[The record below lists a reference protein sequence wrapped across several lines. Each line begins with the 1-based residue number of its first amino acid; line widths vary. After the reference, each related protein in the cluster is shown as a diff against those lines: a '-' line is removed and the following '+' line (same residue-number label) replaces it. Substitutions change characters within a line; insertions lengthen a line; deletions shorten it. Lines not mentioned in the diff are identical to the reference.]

1 MDKILGIIIP
11 SYNMEAYL
19 AKGLDSVLSI
29 DNPSPLDVI
38 VVNDGSKDGT
48 LEIARS
54 YATRFP
60 GIVNVIDK
68 ENGHYG
74 SCINAGL
81 KIAQGK
87 YVRIL
92 DADDSF
98 YTDEF
103 EEFVR
108 FLETTDADLIVND
121 YKKEYINGNAV
132 EYTYDLPRNKIVSF
146 CDYVASDTISEILLP
161 AVTYRLGLIRD
172 IGYRQ
177 LEGMPYTDT
186 QWVFMPILNVR
197 TLAYF
202 DKPVYRYLIGR
213 EGQSVSSEV
222 FKKSLAVR
230 YSVYSA
236 LVDNYVESGA
246 TGLYK
251 EFAVRQLAKH
261 AMGHYKTQLVDN
273 PRLDRTLLYK
283 LDDELKIKVP
293 EAYTLCGISEYRLHL
308 PYKYVA
314 DWRKTRCENI
324 PLYVRI
330 AGGILDSI
338 GKMRLKIKKI
348 L

>member
-1 MDKILGIIIP
+1 MDKILSIIIP

-103 EEFVR
+103 EEFVK
-108 FLETTDADLIVND
+108 FLKTTDADLIVND

-222 FKKSLAVR
+222 FKKSFIRPWL
-230 YSVYSA
+230 
-236 LVDNYVESGA
+236 
-246 TGLYK
+246 T
-251 EFAVRQLAKH
+251 
-261 AMGHYKTQLVDN
+261 AMLNPGQLVCTKN
-273 PRLDRTLLYK
+273 LQSGNWRNMRWGT
-283 LDDELKIKVP
+283 IKHNWL
-293 EAYTLCGISEYRLHL
+293 TIRG
-308 PYKYVA
+308 
-314 DWRKTRCENI
+314 
-324 PLYVRI
+324 
-330 AGGILDSI
+330 
-338 GKMRLKIKKI
+338 
-348 L
+348 

>member
-1 MDKILGIIIP
+1 MAFAVGAFYQNWESAILRIISSRKGYIASNFACFLLFAVLIACSALFGNIISTVLAYSLLPLWVVAVLVPLDCSKAAKNRIVLFGGAVSYEVYLVHGIVMDYLNRHTSLDGMAFAAVTLITSFIAAVLLKYMVSFVSRSAERALSLLTGSSAKTHDIFVMDKILSIIIP

-103 EEFVR
+103 EEFVK
-108 FLETTDADLIVND
+108 FLKTTDADLIVND
-121 YKKEYINGNAV
+121 YK
-132 EYTYDLPRNKIVSF
+132 RN
-146 CDYVASDTISEILLP
+146 T
-161 AVTYRLGLIRD
+161 
-172 IGYRQ
+172 
-177 LEGMPYTDT
+177 
-186 QWVFMPILNVR
+186 
-197 TLAYF
+197 
-202 DKPVYRYLIGR
+202 
-213 EGQSVSSEV
+213 
-222 FKKSLAVR
+222 
-230 YSVYSA
+230 
-236 LVDNYVESGA
+236 
-246 TGLYK
+246 
-251 EFAVRQLAKH
+251 
-261 AMGHYKTQLVDN
+261 
-273 PRLDRTLLYK
+273 
-283 LDDELKIKVP
+283 
-293 EAYTLCGISEYRLHL
+293 
-308 PYKYVA
+308 
-314 DWRKTRCENI
+314 
-324 PLYVRI
+324 
-330 AGGILDSI
+330 
-338 GKMRLKIKKI
+338 
-348 L
+348 